1 MANFLDYDA
10 YDLERGGQAEVAA
23 VGRSGGL
30 GEAAA
35 SSEARLHHA
44 LVVLLLVVAC
54 VVKGA
59 MWRPAAIFALFF

>member
-1 MANFLDYDA
+1 MANFLDYDI

-23 VGRSGGL
+23 VGCSGGL

-35 SSEARLHHA
+35 SNEARLHRA

-59 MWRPAAIFALFF
+59 MWRPAAIFALF